1 MRRRLSIAAVLLL
14 LLPCLPARS
23 QDTWVSKDYD
33 FAVYL
38 IDNDLK
44 RDAAK
49 LLSGSYNPSDTLTW
63 LRGWTAYQ
71 LKQLDTALP
80 ILKSVPADSPF
91 KDRSIFYSTA
101 VSAHLGNY
109 NPSRELETYSG
120 PYAELKGLQLAGLA
134 LLRDDPDSFKRA
146 AASFTYSD
154 YTIQDAERKLDGIY
168 SSRYEA
174 RRKSPWLAAGASA
187 LVPGL
192 GKVYAGRLGEGIAA
206 FLLTGAAAAI
216 TAEHW
221 IKDGPSDWKT
231 IVPGIL
237 CGALYIGNIYGSYV
251 SVSIYNQKIHDEQQ
265 TAILYNIHIPLR
277 SVFK

>member
-1 MRRRLSIAAVLLL
+1 MRSTLATAILLTL
-14 LLPCLPARS
+14 LFSVPARS
-23 QDTWVSKDYD
+23 QGAWISKDYD

-49 LLSGSYNPSDTLTW
+49 LLSGSNYNPSDTLTW
-63 LRGWTAYQ
+63 LRGWSAYQ
-71 LKQLDTALP
+71 LKELSTARML
-80 ILKSVPADSPF
+80 LKAVPAGSPF

-101 VSAHLGNY
+101 VSAHMGDY
-109 NPSRELETYSG
+109 TPSCELEAYTG
-120 PYAELKGLQLAGLA
+120 PFAELKGLQMAGLA
-134 LLRDDPDSFKRA
+134 LLRDDPESFKRA
-146 AASFTYSD
+146 AAAFTYSD
-154 YTIQDAERKLDGIY
+154 YTIQDAERKLDDIFA
-168 SSRYEA
+168 SRYSA
-174 RRKSPWLAAGASA
+174 KSKSPWLAAGASA

-192 GKVYAGRLGEGIAA
+192 GKIYAGKLGEGIAA

-221 IKDGPSDWKT
+221 VKDGPSDWKT

-237 CGALYIGNIYGSYV
+237 CGALYIGNIYGSYM
-251 SVSIYNQKIHDEQQ
+251 SVSIYNQKIRNEQQ